1 MSVIDMS
8 VTPARTNIIVL
19 TYAVALLQGLT
30 LVSFPAVSAVLTG
43 ELGLSNSQYGAIFLP
58 QVGFAVLG
66 SLLGGTL
73 TQRAGLKALLL
84 ASLLANAASQA
95 MLVTAAFVAPE
106 TRFITVLGGTAMLG
120 LGFGLGGAPLNSLP
134 GLLFPA
140 RRDSALVALH
150 TLLGLGLALGPLI
163 AAGFVVTGAWT
174 GFPQSLLVL
183 CGIMCLL
190 SVVAAFPADDTV
202 PVASPGGSETPLRS
216 VSFWGLVAIAVLYAF
231 AEGTFSNWIVIYLA
245 ETRHLPMTTG
255 TTALSAFWAALVVG
269 RLAVS
274 LLALRLPP
282 QPIWRALPLLMIA
295 AFLALPYADSAVSG
309 IGLFAAAGLACSAF
323 FPLTIAVASQR
334 FPAQVPWVSSM
345 MIAALMVG
353 VGLGSFVTGALRE
366 LLPLEQLYRLSIAY
380 PIAVLAL
387 ILLLGNRR
395 MSAEPAER

>member
-1 MSVIDMS
+1 MSAIDMS

-19 TYAVALLQGLT
+19 TYAVALLQGLM
-30 LVSFPAVSAVLTG
+30 LVSFPAVSAVLTHD
-43 ELGLSNSQYGAIFLP
+43 LGLSNSQYGAIFLP

-66 SLLGGTL
+66 SLLGGAL
-73 TQRAGLKALLL
+73 TKRVGLKALLL
-84 ASLLANAASQA
+84 ASLLANAASQT
-95 MLVTAAFVAPE
+95 MLITAAFVTAE

-120 LGFGLGGAPLNSLP
+120 LGFGLGGAPLNGLP
-134 GLLFPA
+134 GLLFPTG
-140 RRDSALVALH
+140 RDSALVALH

-163 AAGFVVTGAWT
+163 AAGFVETGAWT

-183 CGIMCLL
+183 CGILFLLL
-190 SVVAAFPADDTV
+190 SVVAAFPVDDTV
-202 PVASPGGSETPLRS
+202 PVASPGGNETPLRS
-216 VSFWGLVAIAVLYAF
+216 ASFWGLVAIAVLYAF

-274 LLALRLPP
+274 LLALRLPL

-295 AFLALPYADSAVSG
+295 AFLALPYADSAASG

-366 LLPLEQLYRLSIAY
+366 LLPLEQLYRLSVAY
-380 PIAVLAL
+380 PVSALAL
-387 ILLLGNRR
+387 ILLLGGRR
-395 MSAEPAER
+395 AATKCR